1 LKIEEGTLRLK
12 SVFIRLSAVLLAA
25 IPAASCG
32 GIGIRQFLAFEAPV
46 VALTHVRVID
56 GSGQPAKDDQTVIIE
71 SDRIAAVGAADS
83 VTVPAG
89 AKVLDLRGR
98 TVLPGLVGMHDHL
111 FYQMG
116 SGVAVRAAESFA
128 MLYLASGVTTIRT
141 AGAFDLAS
149 ELRLKRLIDAGSQPG
164 PTIYVSSPYLNS
176 MADASDPARSAGQVT
191 SWADYG
197 ATSFKA
203 YTSLRRDELEA
214 VVKVAHERG
223 LKVTGHLCA
232 VGFKEAVAL
241 GIDNLEHGLLV
252 DTEFFS
258 GKQPD
263 QCPDQSEAVGQ
274 LQSIDISGPEVRQLI
289 SLLVRRGVAITSTL
303 AIFETF
309 TANANLDPRTVDVL
323 APRLQ
328 DIYRVAQAKWA
339 DPDAPGVAAWGR
351 LLRKEMEF
359 ERAFFAAG
367 GRLLAGVDPT
377 GWGGLVA
384 GFGNQRQ
391 VELLVTAGLS
401 PVEAIRVASANG
413 AYFLEDDQIG
423 TVTAGLRADLFVVSG
438 NPATNISDIRNVEIV
453 FKKGMAY
460 DPAKLIAA
468 TQGTVGQFDL
478 SIYYRSPYVWL
489 AGVLLAI
496 VIARRLWRLR
506 SSAA

>member
-1 LKIEEGTLRLK
+1 MK
-12 SVFIRLSAVLLAA
+12 SVAVRLNAVFLASVL
-25 IPAASCG
+25 AASCG

-56 GSGQPAKDDQTVIIE
+56 GSGQPPKEDQTVIIDA
-71 SDRIAAVGAADS
+71 DRIAAVGAADS

-89 AKVLDLRGR
+89 AKVLELRGR

-116 SGVAVRAAESFA
+116 SEIGVRAAESFA

-149 ELRLKRLIDAGSQPG
+149 ELRIKRLIDAGQQPG
-164 PTIYVSSPYLNS
+164 PTIYVSSPYLNTVP
-176 MADASDPARSAGQVT
+176 DASDPARSAGQVAA
-191 SWADYG
+191 WADQG

-214 VVKVAHERG
+214 VVKAAHERG

-232 VGFKEAVAL
+232 VGFKEAVGL

-263 QCPDQSEAVGQ
+263 QCPEQSEAVGQ

-328 DIYRVAQAKWA
+328 EIYRVAQAKWA
-339 DPDAPGVAAWGR
+339 DPNAPGVAAWGR

-391 VELLVTAGLS
+391 VELLVSAGLS

-438 NPATNISDIRNVEIV
+438 NPATNISDIRNVEVV

>member
-1 LKIEEGTLRLK
+1 MN
-12 SVFIRLSAVLLAA
+12 SVPVRAIAVFLASLLT
-25 IPAASCG
+25 ASCG
-32 GIGIRQFLAFEAPV
+32 GIGVRQFLAFDAPV

-56 GSGQPAKDDQTVIIE
+56 GSGQPGRDDQTIVIDG
-71 SDRIAAVGAADS
+71 DRIAAVGAAGA
-83 VTVPAG
+83 VAIPAG
-89 AKVLDLRGR
+89 AKVLELRGR

-116 SGVAVRAAESFA
+116 STVAVRAAETFA

-141 AGAFDLAS
+141 AGAYDLAS
-149 ELRLKRLIDAGSQPG
+149 ELRIKRLIDAGSQPG
-164 PTIYVSSPYLNS
+164 PTIYVSSPYLNTGS
-176 MADASDPARSAGQVT
+176 DAPDPQRSAGQVAA
-191 SWADYG
+191 WAEQG

-214 VVKVAHERG
+214 VVKAAHERG

-232 VGFKEAVAL
+232 VGFMEAITL

-263 QCPDQSEAVGQ
+263 QCPEQSEAVGQ
-274 LQSIDISGPEVRQLI
+274 LQSIDISGPAVRQLI

-303 AIFETF
+303 AVFETF
-309 TANANLDPRTVDVL
+309 TANATLDPRTLDVL
-323 APRLQ
+323 VPRLQ
-328 DIYRVAQAKWA
+328 EIYRAEQAKRA
-339 DPDAPGVAAWGR
+339 DPDAPGMAAWGR

-391 VELLVTAGLS
+391 VELLVNAGLR
-401 PVEAIRVASANG
+401 PEEAIRVASANG
-413 AYFLEDDQIG
+413 AYFLEDSQIG
-423 TVTAGLRADLFVVSG
+423 TVTAGLQADLVVVSG
-438 NPATNISDIRNVEIV
+438 NPSTSISDIRNVEIV

-468 TQGTVGQFDL
+468 TQGTVGRFDIA
-478 SIYYRSPYVWL
+478 IYYRSPVMWL
-489 AGVLLAI
+489 AGVVLALL
-496 VIARRLWRLR
+496 VARRVWRR
-506 SSAA
+506 QGPAQGR

>member
-1 LKIEEGTLRLK
+1 MKSLPARLI
-12 SVFIRLSAVLLAA
+12 VVVLSSLLV
-25 IPAASCG
+25 ASCG
-32 GIGIRQFLAFEAPV
+32 GIGTSQFLAFEAPV

-56 GSGQPAKDDQTVIIE
+56 GSGRPASEDQTVIIE
-71 SDRIAAVGAADS
+71 SDRITAVGAADS
-83 VTVPAG
+83 VAVPAG
-89 AKVLDLRGR
+89 ARVLDLRGR

-116 SGVAVRAAESFA
+116 SEVAVRASESFA

-141 AGAFDLAS
+141 AGAFDLAA
-149 ELRLKRLIDAGSQPG
+149 ELRIKRLIDSGRQPG
-164 PTIYVSSPYLNS
+164 PTIYLSSPYLNS
-176 MADASDPARSAGQVT
+176 VSGASDPERSAGQVAAA
-191 SWADYG
+191 ADQG

-214 VVKVAHERG
+214 VVKAAHARR

-232 VGFKEAVAL
+232 VGFTEAVAV

-252 DTEFFS
+252 DSEFFS
-258 GKQPD
+258 RKQPD
-263 QCPDQSEAVGQ
+263 ECPGQSEMLGE
-274 LQSIDISGPEVRQLI
+274 LQSIDISGPPVRQLI

-309 TANANLDPRTVDVL
+309 TANAGLDPRTLDVL
-323 APRLQ
+323 VPRLQ
-328 DIYRVAQAKWA
+328 QIYRVEQAKRA
-339 DPDAPGVAAWGR
+339 DPNAPGMAGWSR
-351 LLRKEMEF
+351 LLRREMEF

-367 GRLLAGVDPT
+367 GRLIAGVDPT

-391 VELLVTAGLS
+391 VELLVAAGLR
-401 PVEAIRVASANG
+401 PEEAIRVASANG
-413 AYFLEDDQIG
+413 AYFLEDGLIG
-423 TVTAGLRADLFVVSG
+423 TVTKGLQADLFVVSG
-438 NPATNISDIRNVEIV
+438 NPATNISDIRNVELV

-468 TQGTVGQFDL
+468 TRGTVGRFDI
-478 SIYYRSPYVWL
+478 SIYFYSPYMWL

-496 VIARRLWRLR
+496 LIARRVRRR
-506 SSAA
+506 SSQR